1 MYHQFLNEPMV
12 LDIEKASILTLR
24 LPDDVSDFIVS
35 QAINAPLLEIIVI
48 AEAGIQQ
55 NIVIRFQP
63 FMGLKVES
71 LPQSPQAF
79 NTPITRSLGQGFR
92 LYTRMGTAAKFCAA
106 ELRRGVSF
114 TLDTTRHLD
123 ADNDLIVGADNDL
136 IGANSYLTFALQA
149 NSKFEL
155 VPLEA
160 DLRVLHEPKAL
171 MVAKALLAR
180 HYDYAASSESLA
192 IYMTEIEQ
200 VRLELQAFMRGE
212 LGQCH
217 ASLADEVLRIDPL
230 LLQKQQWLFRTYT
243 HMFERPNYSRAA
255 NDVDN
260 TDKLLRKLECYEL
273 LASPELILMVDR
285 LMEDET

>member
-12 LDIEKASILTLR
+12 LDAEKASILTLR
-24 LPDDVSDFIVS
+24 LPDDISDFIVL
-35 QAINAPLLEIIVI
+35 QAISAPLLEVVVI
-48 AEAGIQQ
+48 AEAGTPQ
-55 NIVIRFQP
+55 NIAIRFQP

-71 LPQSPQAF
+71 LPQSAHAF

-114 TLDTTRHLD
+114 TLDVTNRL
-123 ADNDLIVGADNDL
+123 GAENC
-136 IGANSYLTFALQA
+136 LTFALQA
-149 NSKFEL
+149 DSKFEL

-180 HYDYAASSESLA
+180 QYDYAASSESLA

-200 VRLELQAFMRGE
+200 VRLELQAFLRGE

-217 ASLADEVLRIDPL
+217 ASLADEVLRLDPL

-243 HMFERPNYSRAA
+243 HMFERPNYNRAA

-273 LASPELILMVDR
+273 LAPPELIQMVDR

>member
-1 MYHQFLNEPMV
+1 MYHQFLNGPMV
-12 LDIEKASILTLR
+12 LDAEKASILTLR
-24 LPDDVSDFIVS
+24 LPDDISDFIVL
-35 QAINAPLLEIIVI
+35 QAISAPLLEVIVI
-48 AEAGIQQ
+48 AEAGTPQ
-55 NIVIRFQP
+55 NIAIRFQP

-71 LPQSPQAF
+71 LPQSAQAF

-114 TLDTTRHLD
+114 TLDMTNGLD
-123 ADNDLIVGADNDL
+123 EGNSVIDNC
-136 IGANSYLTFALQA
+136 LTFALQA
-149 NSKFEL
+149 DSKFEL

-180 HYDYAASSESLA
+180 QYDYAASSESLA

-200 VRLELQAFMRGE
+200 VRLELQAFLRGE
-212 LGQCH
+212 LGQCQ
-217 ASLADEVLRIDPL
+217 ASLADEVLRLDPL

-255 NDVDN
+255 NDADN

-273 LASPELILMVDR
+273 LAPPELIQMVDR